1 MLLKLFCGAYW
12 EMAML
17 FVRPSKL
24 VPSVALVLLVMGFI
38 HPAFADTSSYS
49 FQQGSNGYSRA
60 QDTSIRWA
68 YGTNFGT
75 TAEGQVEAGH
85 KGDPGAYEMWSTG
98 AGRTSVLEVGQFFQ
112 SVLGGVGGGVYSLE
126 AGPAYRYSRMYIRF
140 RDVFGTGAGQVPTG
154 IPVASATLRLYNTE
168 DLGAEGSAGGAF
180 LGETVSGPDG
190 VTLDNVYGE
199 PKLNAGTIAVYPSL
213 IPITFGFDD
222 GTAKKGRV
230 TAKERRR
237 GKQSWAQ
244 GQCSTSLL
252 ANDPVA
258 MAIYCGPA
266 DFDNPLIA
274 AGANEI
280 DSSHAG
286 AITVAQ
292 NADEGFKD
300 FDVTGLVDFITGNGV
315 YITALSPTGALPT
328 LDLNYGNAYRS
339 SEFGDAYDKDENL
352 ISAATAADIATRPM
366 LIIELV
372 PEPATAALVSI
383 GGLALLRRRR

>member
-1 MLLKLFCGAYW
+1 M
-12 EMAML
+12 
-17 FVRPSKL
+17 
-24 VPSVALVLLVMGFI
+24 
-38 HPAFADTSSYS
+38 DTL
-49 FQQGSNGYSRA
+49 Q
-60 QDTSIRWA
+60 T
-68 YGTNFGT
+68 
-75 TAEGQVEAGH
+75 
-85 KGDPGAYEMWSTG
+85 
-98 AGRTSVLEVGQFFQ
+98 
-112 SVLGGVGGGVYSLE
+112 
-126 AGPAYRYSRMYIRF
+126 
-140 RDVFGTGAGQVPTG
+140 
-154 IPVASATLRLYNTE
+154 
-168 DLGAEGSAGGAF
+168 
-180 LGETVSGPDG
+180 
-190 VTLDNVYGE
+190 
-199 PKLNAGTIAVYPSL
+199 
-213 IPITFGFDD
+213 
-222 GTAKKGRV
+222 
-230 TAKERRR
+230 
-237 GKQSWAQ
+237 
-244 GQCSTSLL
+244 
-252 ANDPVA
+252 
-258 MAIYCGPA
+258 A

-352 ISAATAADIATRPM
+352 ISAATAADIVTRPM